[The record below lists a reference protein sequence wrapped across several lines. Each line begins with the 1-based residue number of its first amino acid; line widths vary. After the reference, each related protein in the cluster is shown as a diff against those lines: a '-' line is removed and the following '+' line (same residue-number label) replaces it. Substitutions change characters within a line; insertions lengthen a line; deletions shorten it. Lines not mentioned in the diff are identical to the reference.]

1 MQLELQFTDNGQA
14 EGLMKDIRLSRAL
27 WQAGKWRKVQKINV
41 PAQIQVLIV
50 KFWVCKELA
59 EERIGIVAAAQE
71 LSPLPGF
78 LSFQPH

>member
-1 MQLELQFTDNGQA
+1 MQLEFTDNGQA